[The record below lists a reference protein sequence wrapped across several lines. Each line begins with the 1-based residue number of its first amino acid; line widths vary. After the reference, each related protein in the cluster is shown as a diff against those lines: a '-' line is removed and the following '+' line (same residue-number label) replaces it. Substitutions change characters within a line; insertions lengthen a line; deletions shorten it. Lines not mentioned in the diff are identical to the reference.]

1 MTAAISTPPPFAPAT
16 TAAPSTNQV
25 AAFDHDPTQWKHPK
39 GRNGPRLRGGAVTHP
54 GLQRPHNE
62 DNLLLRPDAGVF
74 AVADG
79 LGGHNAGEIASEMA
93 LRVLD
98 ENCVPR
104 LPVTEI
110 PRALYAV
117 VDHANEAVY
126 QSARRSP
133 SMRGMGTT
141 LSAVWFAEGRALV
154 AHVGDSRVYRIRDGV
169 LQQLSD
175 DHTLQAD
182 AIRDGVDSAKARML
196 IPGNIVTRA
205 VGVRGRVVPMLAS
218 CSAQPGDRFLL
229 CSDGLTDMVDE
240 DLIAQRLALW
250 PEADQAA
257 AALLEDALAA
267 GGHDNITVL
276 VVDVG

>member
-1 MTAAISTPPPFAPAT
+1 MTFAVSTPPPFAPET
-16 TAAPSTNQV
+16 TGDHQVNQV
-25 AAFDHDPTQWKHPK
+25 ASFDHDPTQWNHPS

-54 GLQRPHNE
+54 GLKRPHNE

-79 LGGHNAGEIASEMA
+79 LGGHNAGEVASDMA

-104 LPVTEI
+104 LPVEEI

-117 VDHANEAVY
+117 VDHANEAVF
-126 QSARRSP
+126 QSARRTE

-141 LSAVWFAEGRALV
+141 LSAVWFAENRALI
-154 AHVGDSRVYRIRDGV
+154 AHVGDSRIYRMREGV
-169 LQQLSD
+169 LQQLTE

-182 AIRDGVDSAKARML
+182 AIREGIDDAQARML
-196 IPGNIVTRA
+196 IPSNIVTRA
-205 VGVRGRVVPMLAS
+205 VGVRARVVPMLAS
-218 CSAQPGDRFLL
+218 CSAQSGDRFLL
-229 CSDGLTDMVDE
+229 CSDGLTDMVSE

-250 PEADQAA
+250 PQADQAA
-257 AALLEDALAA
+257 AALLDDALA
-267 GGHDNITVL
+267 GGGVDNVTVL
-276 VVDVG
+276 VVDVA